1 MIPELKQPHYPCRN
15 HGLLWWK
22 TEKGWDRFLIRSC
35 QHGYWNEKL
44 HVWDLETLCLKCF
57 GNRAL
62 YDMAERCYLCP
73 DCGAVYTIIEE
84 PSYD

>member
-1 MIPELKQPHYPCRN
+1 
-15 HGLLWWK
+15 
-22 TEKGWDRFLIRSC
+22 
-35 QHGYWNEKL
+35 
-44 HVWDLETLCLKCF
+44 VWDLETLCLKCF